1 MQIQYTKNLNPGRF
15 EFVTK
20 FGLLFNFPQV
30 GLKITAEYPATSR
43 TSPEKASHTDTLI
56 PNGQVHLFFLELV
69 SIFLCGYADTQWAS
83 PSLSLG
89 LVSMF
94 LSRYEDTHWFRPRA
108 TAMLSSS
115 LDLVKSVLLLL
126 LRIRSAHL
134 EILGFP
140 IANAY

>member
-56 PNGQVHLFFLELV
+56 PNGQVHLFFFRAGKYISV
-69 SIFLCGYADTQWAS
+69 WIRGYAVGK
-83 PSLSLG
+83 PLSFFRAG
-89 LVSMF
+89 KYVS
-94 LSRYEDTHWFRPRA
+94 E
-108 TAMLSSS
+108 
-115 LDLVKSVLLLL
+115 
-126 LRIRSAHL
+126 
-134 EILGFP
+134 
-140 IANAY
+140 